1 MAMQY
6 EIRSGAL
13 SGFFELLAA
22 LDGDADAL
30 LAGVALDRE
39 VLLNPDRLI
48 GTAQLVRLLDDS
60 ARQLHCAD
68 FGLRLA
74 GYQGI
79 EMLGVLGKVLVSAPT
94 LEYVFNA
101 AQRYMALHNKAEYW
115 RIEVQGGLLHVH
127 RVEHFFALDNTEQYR
142 EMAVGACYRLLR
154 AFGGADIRPRRVEF
168 SHRAQAP
175 LKRYYQF
182 FGCEVLFNQE
192 FDRLVLDPAVL
203 QRPVLPPDGQ
213 TVAKIDDYLRN
224 LLSHCAEN
232 LELQVRTLIAQTLG
246 IQQHSLEHIASLMGL
261 HKRTLQRRLLGEN
274 LQFKTLLQEVKINTA
289 CWHLAASSMDITQLS
304 ELLGY
309 ADVAAFSKAFRLRQ
323 RMSPTQWRKHC
334 VALEAQSKALGR
346 LKPL

>member
-1 MAMQY
+1 MTMHY
-6 EIRSGAL
+6 EVRSGSL
-13 SGFFELLAA
+13 TGFFELVAILG
-22 LDGDADAL
+22 GDADGL
-30 LAGVALDRE
+30 LATVELDRE
-39 VLLNPDRLI
+39 VLLNPDQLI
-48 GTAQLVRLLDDS
+48 TTEQLVRLLDGS
-60 ARQLHCAD
+60 AKQLHCAD

-74 GYQGI
+74 SYQGI
-79 EMLGVLGKVLVSAPT
+79 DMLGVLGKVLISAPT
-94 LEYVFNA
+94 LEYAFKA
-101 AQRYMALHNKAEYW
+101 AQRFMALHNKAEHW
-115 RIEVQGGLLHVH
+115 RTQVEGGLLFVH

-142 EMAVGACYRLLR
+142 EMAVGACYRLMR
-154 AFGGADIRPRRVEF
+154 AFGGADLRPRRVEF

-192 FDRLVLDPAVL
+192 FDRLVLDPAIL

-213 TVAKIDDYLRN
+213 VVAKIDDYLRN
-224 LLSHCAEN
+224 LLSHCAQN

-246 IQQHSLEHIASLMGL
+246 IQQHSLEHIASLMDL
-261 HKRTLQRRLLGEN
+261 HKRTLQRRLLVEN

-323 RMSPTQWRKHC
+323 QLSPTQWRKQHA
-334 VALEAQSKALGR
+334 VAPASV
-346 LKPL
+346 

>member
-13 SGFFELLAA
+13 TGFVALLAS
-22 LDGDADAL
+22 LGGDADAL
-30 LAGVALDRE
+30 LAGVELDRE

-48 GTAQLVRLLDDS
+48 STAQLVRLLDES
-60 ARQLHCAD
+60 ARQLQCAD

-94 LEYVFNA
+94 LEYAFNA
-101 AQRYMALHNKAEYW
+101 AQRFMALHNKAEHW
-115 RIEVQGGLLHVH
+115 RIQVESGLLYVH

-142 EMAVGACYRLLR
+142 EMAVGACYRLMR

-192 FDRLVLDPAVL
+192 FDRLVLDPAIL
-203 QRPVLPPDGQ
+203 QRAVLPPDGQ
-213 TVAKIDDYLRN
+213 MAAKIDDYLRK
-224 LLSHCAEN
+224 LLSQCEQS
-232 LELQVRTLIAQTLG
+232 LELQVRSLVSQTLG
-246 IQQHSLEHIASLMGL
+246 MQQHSLEHVAGLLGL
-261 HKRTLQRRLLGEN
+261 HPRTLQRRLLAQN
-274 LQFKTLLQEVKINTA
+274 LQFKQLVQDVKMQTA
-289 CWHLAASSMDITQLS
+289 SWHLAASVLDITQLADM
-304 ELLGY
+304 LGY
-309 ADVAAFSKAFRLRQ
+309 SDVAAFSKAFRSSQ
-323 RMSPTQWRKHC
+323 GMPPSQWRAVHG
-334 VALEAQSKALGR
+334 LGKQR
-346 LKPL
+346 I